1 MNTEYIAIK
10 TKTIKE
16 RVQLSNKN
24 NKTLRKNY
32 LNQVV
37 VQIVE
42 TFRLHFY
49 AMELAPGL
57 EVDFDKLFHE
67 LKELI
72 NEDCGSMTVLAL
84 SAHLIEY
91 EVFEIRAQCMCTG
104 DIWNPL
110 NEPFVCFIAR
120 AIDPKVSQRIKP
132 TLHLNDIAKWID
144 KKICLDL

>member
-1 MNTEYIAIK
+1 MNTEYMTIK
-10 TKTIKE
+10 TMKE
-16 RVQLSNKN
+16 RVRLSSNEF
-24 NKTLRKNY
+24 LRKGY
-32 LNQVV
+32 LIQVA

-42 TFRLHFY
+42 TFKLHFY

-72 NEDCGSMTVLAL
+72 NEDSYSITVLAL

-91 EVFEIRAQCMCTG
+91 EVFEIRAQCMGTG

-120 AIDPKVSQRIKP
+120 AIDPKVSQRSKP
-132 TLHLNDIAKWID
+132 TLHLNDIASWID
-144 KKICLDL
+144 KKICLNL